1 MSGLF
6 SNPAVDSALKAL
18 TPEQRAEYEAIGK
31 YMFQTDF
38 ATTGKKV
45 RKPEEEMKE
54 GIDYISGLIKS
65 GLDPND
71 LSDKELLIMQT
82 LGDDWVVRFGYE
94 PSEVRKVK

>member
-1 MSGLF
+1 MSLF

-38 ATTGKKV
+38 TATGSKV

-54 GIDYISGLIKS
+54 AIDYISGLIKS

-71 LSDKELLIMQT
+71 LSDKELLIMQS
-82 LGDDWVVRFGYE
+82 LGPDWVSQFGYE
-94 PSEVRKVK
+94 RSEVRRVK